1 MDATLSFEIPRDVL
15 ESARMTV
22 ADAKLELAIALFA
35 VNRLSMGKAAEL
47 AGLPIGEFQLHLGAR
62 HLGPHYGIDD
72 AREDRETLAALR
84 KASLLSRM
92 RLLL

>member
-1 MDATLSFEIPRDVL
+1 MTATLSLEIPRDVL

-35 VNRLSMGKAAEL
+35 ANRLSLGKAAEL
-47 AGLPIGEFQLHLGAR
+47 AGLPVAEFQMHLGTR
-62 HLGPHYGIDD
+62 HLGPHYSVDD

-84 KASLLSRM
+84 KA
-92 RLLL
+92 